1 MIQLEVPDELKVAID
16 LDDKD
21 IPESAKTFQP
31 VLFKDGNSFCCVLGP
46 DPEEGVFGCGQ
57 TPVEALK
64 DWDKNLQQRMKV
76 TEKNDEVALYIQRVI
91 DPSANEM

>member
-1 MIQLEVPDELKVAID
+1 MKQLEVPAEMKVEID
-16 LDDKD
+16 MNDKNVPD
-21 IPESAKTFQP
+21 SAKTFQP

-46 DPEEGVFGCGQ
+46 DSQEGVFGCGQ

-64 DWDKNLQQRMKV
+64 DWDKNLQQRKTV
-76 TEKNDEVALYIQRVI
+76 TDKNDEVALYIQRVI